1 MLVTIHDCQSGATL
15 KTFPAFLT
23 FAQGGTLVETT
34 TGFSPAMRTPGHGFW
49 DYTGGRTFTAT
60 SEAFLFNPAGV
71 WIGTQSLTQA
81 IEFGGDFD
89 EFTSNASI
97 KVVDPNG
104 NLLSTGCATAV
115 AHRME

>member
-1 MLVTIHDCQSGATL
+1 MAGLSFAGASSLTSTSSVKAAPSMVMPETKAKKLEGTWRVQVTIHDCQSGATL

-60 SEAFLFNPAGV
+60 SEAF
-71 WIGTQSLTQA
+71 
-81 IEFGGDFD
+81 
-89 EFTSNASI
+89 
-97 KVVDPNG
+97 
-104 NLLSTGCATAV
+104 
-115 AHRME
+115 